1 LNGNKQEILL
11 QIIDTTVVTLKII
24 KMKNFDLSLINT
36 QNKKAICVFC
46 SSSSA
51 LDKKYC
57 EIAKELGRLI
67 AQNGFNLV
75 HGGGKIGL
83 MGVISEA
90 VQSNNSKV
98 IGVLPER
105 LNIEGIASET
115 DDEIII
121 TKDMADRKAEM
132 RKRSEA
138 FIALPGGFGTLE
150 EILEVITLKQL
161 KYHTKPI
168 VIINAEDFYEPLIN
182 MFEQFYKQSFAKED
196 FKKFYFIAKNP
207 SEAIEYIKNYKHQ
220 DVKDKWF

>member
-1 LNGNKQEILL
+1 
-11 QIIDTTVVTLKII
+11 
-24 KMKNFDLSLINT
+24 MKNFDFELPHLNS

-51 LDKKYC
+51 LDKKYY
-57 EIAKELGRLI
+57 ETAKNLGKLI
-67 AQNGFNLV
+67 AQNGYNLV

-90 VQSNNSKV
+90 VQSHNGKV
-98 IGVLPER
+98 IGVLPDR
-105 LNIEGIASET
+105 LNIDGIASET

-121 TKDMADRKAEM
+121 TKDMADRKTEM

-161 KYHTKPI
+161 KYHKKPI
-168 VIINAEDFYEPLIN
+168 VILNSDDYYEPLIK

-207 SEAIEYIKNYKHQ
+207 IEAIEYIKNYKHQ

>member
-1 LNGNKQEILL
+1 
-11 QIIDTTVVTLKII
+11 
-24 KMKNFDLSLINT
+24 MKNFDFELPHLNV

-46 SSSSA
+46 SSSES
-51 LDKKYC
+51 LDKKHY
-57 EIAKELGRLI
+57 EIAKELGKLI
-67 AQNGFNLV
+67 AKSGYNLV

-90 VQSNNSKV
+90 VQSNGGKV

-121 TKDMADRKAEM
+121 TKDMADRKTEM

-138 FIALPGGFGTLE
+138 FIALPGGFGTIE

-168 VIINAEDFYEPLIN
+168 VIINSDDFYEPLLQ

-196 FKKFYFIAKNP
+196 FKKYYFVAKEP
-207 SEAIEYIKNYKHQ
+207 SEAITYINNYKHQ
-220 DVKDKWF
+220 EVKDKWF